1 MLYNS
6 EVALVVLC
14 VMLGVLRDSG
24 QYLDGQATC
33 NEDTNSD
40 PNFDKHPQE
49 TAKNDREM
57 EQDFGRNYWT
67 VSSHSQQIEQWST
80 TNGHVLFTIIN
91 AVKEL

>member
-57 EQDFGRNYWT
+57 EQDFGRNY
-67 VSSHSQQIEQWST
+67 
-80 TNGHVLFTIIN
+80 
-91 AVKEL
+91 